1 MNPPCN
7 RNKAYHP
14 QEFDTH
20 ASYEGIGTTDC
31 FSFGSYGEQGKKAFQ
46 AEQDFRN
53 KHPEIRNVTPVS
65 ELHSWLNNSTC
76 TVDACVPLLDD
87 FANKYNCSLDELL
100 NVVQRCMI
108 QANVET
114 ANRLFHVTQ
123 THKLY
128 KQGAFE
134 EAESLVQNP
143 VIPSPIW
150 TTESQSSSVP
160 AVPAVPAGPVVPSV
174 PAVPQVES
182 SKIHHNMLRI
192 KRTAEYNEY
201 VSGLST
207 DELLLDGVSK
217 IDPFTELNVQY
228 LQKLC
233 KRLGIRKYTT
243 MNKDQMVDALTSYKS
258 EYNSCSRFRFECFFK
273 QVTCNGCMD
282 DNTPCTNSKDLMNVG
297 NYRWKYCPDHISNDA
312 IKTWD
317 CSVFSQFID
326 LKSNETL
333 SSMTCDAL
341 FKNRTFEEIITHPSV
356 QQSESTQKIK
366 FPFKNNDQPLQKL
379 KRTCP
384 KKTKNGN
391 IKTLLSKKKTSS
403 NKKKCQ
409 LRMSDTSGGPK
420 NTQTNSAK
428 NKWTPIEEVDD
439 IEEIEGPEEI
449 EEPDETEINELEE
462 EDDNESGVEDESE
475 GDDDDGIDED
485 EQTEDNDEEEIDEEE
500 DNDDKSLDIKIS
512 MPRQKRPKLIYHV

>member
-1 MNPPCN
+1 M
-7 RNKAYHP
+7 
-14 QEFDTH
+14 E
-20 ASYEGIGTTDC
+20 
-31 FSFGSYGEQGKKAFQ
+31 
-46 AEQDFRN
+46 
-53 KHPEIRNVTPVS
+53 TPVS
-65 ELHSWLNNSTC
+65 ELQSSTC
-76 TVDACVPLLDD
+76 TVDACVTLLDD

-108 QANVET
+108 QANVEMS
-114 ANRLFHVTQ
+114 NRLFHATQ
-123 THKLY
+123 TNKLRP
-128 KQGAFE
+128 FH
-134 EAESLVQNP
+134 EAESTP
-143 VIPSPIW
+143 VIPSL
-150 TTESQSSSVP
+150 TESPSPVP
-160 AVPAVPAGPVVPSV
+160 APH
-174 PAVPQVES
+174 VES

-258 EYNSCSRFRFECFFK
+258 EYNSCPRFRFECFFK

-282 DNTPCTNSKDLMNVG
+282 DNTPCTNSKDLMNVK

-317 CSVFSQFID
+317 CSVFSYFID

-333 SSMTCDAL
+333 SSTTCDAL

-356 QQSESTQKIK
+356 QQSESTQKMK
-366 FPFKNNDQPLQKL
+366 FPFENIEQPLQKL
-379 KRTCP
+379 KRACP
-384 KKTKNGN
+384 KKTKNGS
-391 IKTLLSKKKTSS
+391 IKTLLSKKKSS
-403 NKKKCQ
+403 TNKKKCQ
-409 LRMSDTSGGPK
+409 LRMSDTSGSK
-420 NTQTNSAK
+420 NTQSNSAK
-428 NKWTPIEEVDD
+428 NKWTPLEEADE

-449 EEPDETEINELEE
+449 EEPDETEINELDE
-462 EDDNESGVEDESE
+462 EDDNESGAEDESE
-475 GDDDDGIDED
+475 GDDDEGIDED

-500 DNDDKSLDIKIS
+500 DDKSLDIKIS